1 MIFMKR
7 GLLLMILLLLLLVP
21 SLLSQTVDSIKVEQA
36 GDFIKIRYKILN
48 SNQNQLFRV
57 TISCSINGGLK
68 SELRTLLGDFG
79 ENVPGGKPEYTAIW
93 DVLKDVDEVNSVDFS
108 VKAELTRGDA
118 SELSDRIKIKKE
130 PGKNFNI
137 QPVLQLPGPGFGIR
151 MGYMGKVGI
160 SMQYTMT
167 SGQKILL
174 PGATYDVGNQFLK
187 RYSTDFTARLVNT
200 KSFQMHLLIGIS
212 MGEAIGWDGPK
223 VKVIPGVEGGLA
235 FCPGNAII
243 TITGCRLLFDMVN
256 LPTDPI
262 YTKQTFLTFGAGFR
276 F

>member
-1 MIFMKR
+1 MKR
-7 GLLLMILLLLLLVP
+7 GLLLLTILLLLIP
-21 SLLSQTVDSIKVEQA
+21 LLSGQKVDSIKVEQA

-48 SNQNQLFRV
+48 SNQNQFFKV

-79 ENVPGGKPEYTAIW
+79 ENIPGGKTEYTAIW
-93 DVLKDVDEVNSVDFS
+93 DVLKDVDEVNSADFS
-108 VKAELTRGDA
+108 VRAELTRGDA
-118 SELSDRIKIKKE
+118 SDLSDKIKIKKE
-130 PGKNFNI
+130 PKKNFNI
-137 QPVLQLPGPGFGIR
+137 MPVLQLPGPGFGIR

-174 PGATYDVGNQFLK
+174 PGAVYDGGNPTLK
-187 RYSTDFTARLVNT
+187 RYSVDFTARLINI
-200 KSFQMHLLIGIS
+200 KSFQMHLLIGES
-212 MGEAIGWDGPK
+212 MGEAIGWEGPK

-243 TITGCRLLFDMVN
+243 TITGCRLLFNLVN
-256 LPTDPI
+256 QPTDPI
-262 YTKQTFLTFGAGFR
+262 YTKQTFLTLGAGFR

>member
-1 MIFMKR
+1 VTLV
-7 GLLLMILLLLLLVP
+7 LLLMP
-21 SLLSQTVDSIKVEQA
+21 SLFCQIVDSIKVEQA

-48 SNQNQLFRV
+48 SNQNQFFRV

-118 SELSDRIKIKKE
+118 SELSSKIKIKKE
-130 PGKNFNI
+130 PRKNFNI
-137 QPVLQLPGPGFGIR
+137 MPLLQLPGPGYGIR
-151 MGYMGKVGI
+151 IGYMGKVGI
-160 SMQYTMT
+160 SMQFTMT

-174 PGATYDVGNQFLK
+174 PGAVYDGGDPKLK
-187 RYSTDFTARLVNT
+187 RYSTDFTVRLINK
-200 KSFQMHLLIGIS
+200 KSFQMHLLIGES
-212 MGEAIGWDGPK
+212 MGQGIGWDGPK
-223 VKVIPGVEGGLA
+223 VKLIPGVEGGLA

-256 LPTDPI
+256 QPTDPI
-262 YTKQTFLTFGAGFR
+262 YTKQTFFTLGAGLR